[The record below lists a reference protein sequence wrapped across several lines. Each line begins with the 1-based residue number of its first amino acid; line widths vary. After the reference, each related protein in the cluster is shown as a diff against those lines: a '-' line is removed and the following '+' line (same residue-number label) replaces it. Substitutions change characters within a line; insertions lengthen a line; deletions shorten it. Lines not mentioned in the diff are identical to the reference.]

1 MEAAA
6 GATSTTVPTEVVVH
20 VAGAVVRPGVHTLPA
35 GARVVDAVDAA
46 GGLSAAAD
54 QTRVNLAALVSD
66 GERVYVPTVG
76 EQAPP
81 PIATGADEPR
91 DNPGEAGG
99 GEGALIDINTAT
111 EADLDELPGV
121 GPATAA
127 AIIEHRQSIGGFT
140 SVDQLLDVRGIGE
153 AKLEQLRPLVRI
165 LAGVS
170 DRWVLVLAAAAAAGA
185 LVAAP
190 LPLLPVAALLLAAVL
205 LRRPPMLCL
214 AVGLLASA
222 LGHRAL
228 AGLDGAPEGRV
239 RAEALLVSDPEP
251 TPGGVRVLMPVS
263 EGDE

>member
-1 MEAAA
+1 MALDLDPDQRRDEPTRPPPPRTWRERVDALADATGVTPTRLVAGALAVAVAAA
-6 GATSTTVPTEVVVH
+6 VGWWLLRPPPAPSELSIPYASTTVAPGAGPQSTVEGEAGVTGTTVPEVVVH
-20 VAGAVVRPGVHTLPA
+20 VAGAVVRPGVHTLSA

-46 GGLSAAAD
+46 GGLNAAAD

-81 PIATGADEPR
+81 PVATGAGE
-91 DNPGEAGG
+91 PGENPAQAGG
-99 GEGALIDINTAT
+99 GEGAPVDINTAT

-165 LAGVS
+165 
-170 DRWVLVLAAAAAAGA
+170 
-185 LVAAP
+185 
-190 LPLLPVAALLLAAVL
+190 
-205 LRRPPMLCL
+205 
-214 AVGLLASA
+214 
-222 LGHRAL
+222 
-228 AGLDGAPEGRV
+228 
-239 RAEALLVSDPEP
+239 
-251 TPGGVRVLMPVS
+251 
-263 EGDE
+263 